1 MKEECLICKALLEY
15 LESDIVMECEL
26 CHKKE
31 NSKTRCVNNHYVCNE
46 CHTQGLDSIIGLC
59 MREESKNPIEII
71 EKIISGNEFSY
82 IKEWLKLI
90 KFVTKDIEYI
100 ECSDTILQIQED
112 IFLYGGKKL
121 YKLKHKKKSRKHI
134 KFIEV
139 IDYEIMEEEVFGTY
153 LTLSEILMLFEFQN
167 SII

>member
-1 MKEECLICKALLEY
+1 MLLITGEQIENDLFHIFETVDLDYEEIE
-15 LESDIVMECEL
+15 
-26 CHKKE
+26 KKVKIDAGIIE
-31 NSKTRCVNNHYVCNE
+31 
-46 CHTQGLDSIIGLC
+46 SIIA
-59 MREESKNPIEII
+59 
-71 EKIISGNEFSY
+71 GNEFSY

-112 IFLYGGKKL
+112 IFLYGTKKM
-121 YKLKHKKKSRKHI
+121 YKLKHKKRSRKHI

-139 IDYEIMEEEVFGTY
+139 IDYETMKEEDFGMF
-153 LTLSEILMLFEFQN
+153 LTLSEILLLFEFQN

>member
-1 MKEECLICKALLEY
+1 MLLRTGEQIENDLFHIFETVDLDYEEIE
-15 LESDIVMECEL
+15 
-26 CHKKE
+26 KKVKIDAGIIE
-31 NSKTRCVNNHYVCNE
+31 
-46 CHTQGLDSIIGLC
+46 SIIA
-59 MREESKNPIEII
+59 
-71 EKIISGNEFSY
+71 GNKFLY
-82 IKEWLKLI
+82 LKEWLKLI
-90 KFVTKDIEYI
+90 KFVTKDIDYI
-100 ECSDTILQIQED
+100 ECSDMIMQIQED

-121 YKLKHKKKSRKHI
+121 YKLKHKRRSRKHI

>member
-1 MKEECLICKALLEY
+1 MLLRTGEQI
-15 LESDIVMECEL
+15 ESDLFHIFETVEL
-26 CHKKE
+26 DYEEVEKKV
-31 NSKTRCVNNHYVCNE
+31 KIDT
-46 CHTQGLDSIIGLC
+46 
-59 MREESKNPIEII
+59 EII
-71 EKIISGNEFSY
+71 ESIIAGNEFSY

-90 KFVTKDIEYI
+90 KFVAKDMEYI
-100 ECSDTILQIQED
+100 ECSDTITQIQED

-121 YKLKHKKKSRKHI
+121 YKLKHKKRSRKHV

-139 IDYEIMEEEVFGTY
+139 IDYEIMEEDDFGTC

>member
-1 MKEECLICKALLEY
+1 MLLRTGKQLENDLFHIFKTVDLDYEE
-15 LESDIVMECEL
+15 
-26 CHKKE
+26 
-31 NSKTRCVNNHYVCNE
+31 
-46 CHTQGLDSIIGLC
+46 
-59 MREESKNPIEII
+59 I
-71 EKIISGNEFSY
+71 EKKVKIDAETIESIVSGNEFSY

-90 KFVTKDIEYI
+90 KFVTKEIEYI

-112 IFLYGGKKL
+112 IFLYGAKKM
-121 YKLKHKKKSRKHI
+121 YKLKHKRRSRKHV

-139 IDYEIMEEEVFGTY
+139 IDYEIMEDDDFGTC

>member
-1 MKEECLICKALLEY
+1 MLLRTGEQIENDLFHIFETVELDYEEVE
-15 LESDIVMECEL
+15 
-26 CHKKE
+26 KKV
-31 NSKTRCVNNHYVCNE
+31 KI
-46 CHTQGLDSIIGLC
+46 DA
-59 MREESKNPIEII
+59 EII

-90 KFVTKDIEYI
+90 KFVTKNIEYI

-112 IFLYGGKKL
+112 IFLYGSKKL
-121 YKLKHKKKSRKHI
+121 YKLKHKRRSRKHV

-139 IDYEIMEEEVFGTY
+139 IYYEIMEEEDFGTC
-153 LTLSEILMLFEFQN
+153 LALSEILMLFEFQN

>member
-1 MKEECLICKALLEY
+1 MLLRTGEQIENDLFHIFETVELDYEEVE
-15 LESDIVMECEL
+15 
-26 CHKKE
+26 KKV
-31 NSKTRCVNNHYVCNE
+31 KI
-46 CHTQGLDSIIGLC
+46 DA
-59 MREESKNPIEII
+59 EII
-71 EKIISGNEFSY
+71 DSIISGNEFSY

-112 IFLYGGKKL
+112 IFLYGAKKL
-121 YKLKHKKKSRKHI
+121 YKLKHKRRSRKHV

-139 IDYEIMEEEVFGTY
+139 IDYEIMEEDDFGIY
-153 LTLSEILMLFEFQN
+153 LTLSEILLLFESQN